1 MDKSAEELAKAL
13 ELDPKFP
20 GMEEASNPQLKPL
33 TYIGSDIYQ
42 PTHEEIIPHI
52 FTAALWSGIIFLILG
67 YIPVRSNEAAK
78 LSLYLIIVG
87 FSGLILAYIYS
98 LIALYRCWSILQKF
112 GVRTTPGK
120 AVGFLFIPFYNLYW
134 PFVAI
139 NGLAKDANLFLRQRK
154 IYSKNISEDLS
165 LAICIIC
172 LIPFINF
179 IAPIFFNILIYRWAR
194 FNNFVIANWDKGFKR
209 INRIEERLYDTAA
222 REVDTKQVAP
232 GLMAK
237 AFSECDGDE
246 KKAAARYI
254 KYRVAQLQEELAMEE
269 EEKRKADEELR
280 WQQQHSFVRE
290 KAKICPKCGGEA
302 GEGWLECR
310 FCRYKFD
317 SRSKSF

>member
-1 MDKSAEELAKAL
+1 MYRSMDKSAEELAKAL

-52 FTAALWSGIIFLILG
+52 FTAALWSGIISLILG

-194 FNNFVIANWDKGFKR
+194 FNNFVIANWD
-209 INRIEERLYDTAA
+209 RLS
-222 REVDTKQVAP
+222 QV
-232 GLMAK
+232 
-237 AFSECDGDE
+237 
-246 KKAAARYI
+246 
-254 KYRVAQLQEELAMEE
+254 
-269 EEKRKADEELR
+269 
-280 WQQQHSFVRE
+280 
-290 KAKICPKCGGEA
+290 
-302 GEGWLECR
+302 
-310 FCRYKFD
+310 
-317 SRSKSF
+317 RS